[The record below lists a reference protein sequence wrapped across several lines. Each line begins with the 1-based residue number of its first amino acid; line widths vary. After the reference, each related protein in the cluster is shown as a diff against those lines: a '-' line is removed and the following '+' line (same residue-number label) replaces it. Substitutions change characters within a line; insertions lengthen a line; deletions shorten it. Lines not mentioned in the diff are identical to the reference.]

1 MVKERVLGEGMG
13 NLKLKI
19 VNSKSW
25 LVGRVLVNHGFHG
38 WARMDSE
45 VRDDRSYGTNG
56 TNGVCRE
63 VMRGG

>member
-1 MVKERVLGEGMG
+1 MVKEGVLGEGMG
-13 NLKLKI
+13 NLELKI

-45 VRDDRSYGTNG
+45 V
-56 TNGVCRE
+56 
-63 VMRGG
+63 GGAGDLRFEMGLV